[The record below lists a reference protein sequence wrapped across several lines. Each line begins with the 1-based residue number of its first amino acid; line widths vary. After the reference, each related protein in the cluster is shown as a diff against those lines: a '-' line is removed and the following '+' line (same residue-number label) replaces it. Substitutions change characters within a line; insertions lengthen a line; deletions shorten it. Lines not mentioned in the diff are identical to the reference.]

1 LNLLKKNNQIGVWA
15 SLAFAISLHL
25 ALPASAGPQPEAVVE
40 DFHATLISAMQNDDF
55 EARLSLLHSAVDS
68 HFDVFTIAR
77 ISLGRN
83 WRELGEKE
91 RDAYQTLMSELIKT
105 TYASRFDSFDNQRFE
120 TGDTQAIASNR
131 LRIKTTLTTETE
143 VVSLDYQLL
152 NTNGDWRIYDVVAN
166 GVSDLSLKRA
176 NYASIFRDGG
186 LEAVQV
192 DIEQDIAENLS
203 PDPT

>member
-77 ISLGRN
+77 ISL
-83 WRELGEKE
+83 
-91 RDAYQTLMSELIKT
+91 
-105 TYASRFDSFDNQRFE
+105 FDNQRFE